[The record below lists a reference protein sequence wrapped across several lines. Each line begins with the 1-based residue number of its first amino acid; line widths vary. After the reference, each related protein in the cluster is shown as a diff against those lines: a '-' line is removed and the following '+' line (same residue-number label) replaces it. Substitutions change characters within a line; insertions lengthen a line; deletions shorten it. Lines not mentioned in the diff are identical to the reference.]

1 VYVLQDNGFGADDFG
16 ANIPG
21 SGTIKIATA
30 PLHGTVII
38 KDNGTPGTQAD
49 DYIEYTPNPDFNGV
63 DSLVYKIFDAVGL
76 NDKAVVVI
84 TVLSVNDNPKAV
96 NDSVTFEETMDEQII
111 DVTLNDNFG
120 GDGASTTAITI
131 IDMPQKGMAVVNDN
145 GTAADPTDDY
155 IVYTL
160 TIEGSRK
167 DWLTY
172 MITDIDGDTSVA
184 RLDITI
190 LPNDVKVPQG
200 FSPNGDGINDKLV
213 IKGLSEYP
221 NHRILI
227 FNRWGNK
234 VYEASPYKN
243 DWDGKN
249 QFGVHANGDALPDGT
264 YFYILELG
272 PGYEPFKGYIYI
284 KR

>member
-1 VYVLQDNGFGADDFG
+1 
-16 ANIPG
+16 
-21 SGTIKIATA
+21 
-30 PLHGTVII
+30 
-38 KDNGTPGTQAD
+38 
-49 DYIEYTPNPDFNGV
+49 
-63 DSLVYKIFDAVGL
+63 
-76 NDKAVVVI
+76 
-84 TVLSVNDNPKAV
+84 
-96 NDSVTFEETMDEQII
+96 
-111 DVTLNDNFG
+111 
-120 GDGASTTAITI
+120 
-131 IDMPQKGMAVVNDN
+131 
-145 GTAADPTDDY
+145 
-155 IVYTL
+155 
-160 TIEGSRK
+160 
-167 DWLTY
+167 
-172 MITDIDGDTSVA
+172 
-184 RLDITI
+184 
-190 LPNDVKVPQG
+190 VKVPQG